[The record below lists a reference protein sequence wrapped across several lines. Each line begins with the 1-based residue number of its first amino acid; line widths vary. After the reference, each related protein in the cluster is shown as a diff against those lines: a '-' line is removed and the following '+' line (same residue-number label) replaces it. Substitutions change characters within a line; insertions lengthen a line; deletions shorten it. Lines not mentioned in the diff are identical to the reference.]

1 MRDITDKRLRRGV
14 FASAAKLKSA
24 IHAYIAMHNAMP
36 KPLIWAATVSDIQA
50 NVT

>member
-24 IHAYIAMHNAMP
+24 IHAYIAMP